1 MVEIAQT
8 FADSERYLNAAQ
20 DFRLPYWDYHL
31 PRGYEAVF
39 PGVTLGQDKYTGEFL
54 NLEDVT
60 IDYRTTGKQIS
71 DADVD
76 VRTVKKDDKG
86 NHHDVDVLT
95 STKFP
100 YDFGIPQILM
110 LEKVMMRLPNGKVK
124 FEYNPLRT
132 FWFPNN
138 EEIPESHWESMG
150 MTVSLLRI
158 SELLQSAHEGL
169 RSSEM
174 NSPEAIQCVIFCSD
188 IKAHFKAPISE

>member
-39 PGVTLGQDKYTGEFL
+39 PGVTMGRDRKTGEFL

-60 IDYRTTGKQIS
+60 IDYRTTGEQIS

-76 VRTVKKDDKG
+76 VKKIKVDEEG
-86 NHHDVDVLT
+86 NHHHIEVLT
-95 STKFP
+95 STKFS

-138 EEIPESHWESMG
+138 EEIPESHWEKMG
-150 MTVSLLRI
+150 MTVSLVRI
-158 SELLQSAHEGL
+158 SELLQSAYGGL
-169 RSSEM
+169 KSSEM

-188 IKAHFKAPISE
+188 TKAHFKAPISE